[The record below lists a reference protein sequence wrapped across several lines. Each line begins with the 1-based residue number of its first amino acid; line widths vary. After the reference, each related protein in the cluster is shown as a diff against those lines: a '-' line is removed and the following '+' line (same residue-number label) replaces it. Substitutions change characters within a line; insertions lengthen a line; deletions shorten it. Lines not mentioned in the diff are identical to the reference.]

1 MNTTTSP
8 NSMMSLLM
16 SLGGTLGERM
26 DLSRLELSADGASGA
41 TDFSSLLEKLTASED
56 GSASLG
62 ALFQLEDGSLN
73 GQMLPPGFALKGN
86 GLPSEFA
93 AATEDMS
100 EEDLNQLLAH
110 IADPPQVSVSLAPV
124 AVQGTP
130 AQMSAQITDD
140 KVMLTED
147 AGTESGPDYEL
158 YQGKEAL
165 MNAGQ
170 GEGRGVVN
178 ALTAELRRMAQAKEA
193 GSDYQGELNKPGQ
206 VQQQLQ
212 QYVQDRR
219 ADALDAQSLPDQSI
233 DDAELNGLILSDG
246 ASEDPDFLQMQR
258 DRMNMGST
266 SGMFQQNDNGLT
278 AAQQVLA
285 GADAAAVKQETREQ
299 ADAIAELTDADEM
312 LAEDNFQ
319 ERLQNQ
325 LNDKMR
331 LGEDRREWG
340 PALGARVL
348 TMVADDIQQARIH
361 LDPPELGSLEIKLQ
375 VHQDQTSVQ
384 IHASNHQVRDVLEA
398 SAQRL
403 RDALSERGLELAGFD
418 VQTGG
423 GREQQS
429 GSGSQ
434 SGGQGGSDGLL
445 AVDSAV
451 DEAPAQSQK
460 TSEMSLLDT
469 FA

>member
-16 SLGGTLGERM
+16 SLGGTLGDRM

-62 ALFQLEDGSLN
+62 ALFQMEDGSLN

-86 GLPSEFA
+86 GLPSELVT
-93 AATEDMS
+93 ATEGMS
-100 EEDLNQLLAH
+100 EDDLNQLLSH
-110 IADPPQVSVSLAPV
+110 MSDPPELSVSLAPV
-124 AVQGTP
+124 AAQATP
-130 AQMSAQITDD
+130 AQLSAQITDNSQL
-140 KVMLTED
+140 VN
-147 AGTESGPDYEL
+147 GESQTTTDYEL
-158 YQGKEAL
+158 YQGKEAV

-348 TMVADDIQQARIH
+348 TMVADDIQQAKIH